1 MLQTDIRKDVQG
13 LRGLAVL
20 GVILFHF
27 NAAWLP
33 GGFVGVDVFFV
44 ISGFIITNLILN
56 GQKKFS
62 WREFYWGRARRIIPA
77 YLTTLIV
84 ATLVAAV
91 LFVPSDFGYYWQSLK
106 SALRFTSNSYFA
118 DFGDYFAPA
127 ASELPLLHMWSLAVE
142 MQFYLLLPVLLVVIP
157 RKQLPT
163 IFGASIFL
171 GFCSIIYW
179 ARSHGAPASWHF
191 SLLARVPEF
200 LLGVFWASCAVRIE
214 SSKVAAVL
222 AWVGVTCVG
231 VAFFACN
238 KENFFDGYVLLPCVG
253 ATLLIA
259 SRGVGLPWLSSYVMV
274 WLGGLSFSLYLWHW
288 PVLAFIRYV
297 SLSHDLTPAAAL
309 VFVVVTACLAVS
321 TWHFVEQPC
330 RRITLQPR
338 LLSKRAW
345 GLLALALTPLLL
357 AKQVNAKVVQP
368 LDVHYT
374 QYADPKTICHG
385 KVVGNC
391 LRGKQTAKPMTLVIG
406 DSHAAQLNLFFDE
419 VGRIQG
425 KSFQVL
431 TASSCV
437 PIKGF
442 DAERISADAQKDC
455 LTQIGYIQTLLSQ
468 YTHLVIAGKWSYQ
481 LESKAFEQAL
491 NNFLVEAANRHQH
504 VTILAQLPMFN
515 GNPVRVD
522 RLAKLG
528 VSSQLQQLKNIDE
541 ANATLAQIAQTYNN
555 VTFKN
560 FSKIQLFANAPF
572 HDGQLIYMDAHHL
585 NEVGAIRYAQAIGD
599 QL

>member
-1 MLQTDIRKDVQG
+1 MLQADIRKDVQG
-13 LRGLAVL
+13 LRALAVL
-20 GVILFHF
+20 GVILFHL

-84 ATLVAAV
+84 TTFVAAV
-91 LFVPSDFGYYWQSLK
+91 LFVPSDFGFYWQSLK
-106 SALRFTSNSYFA
+106 SALRFISNSYFA

-142 MQFYLLLPVLLVVIP
+142 MQFYLLLPILLVAIP
-157 RKQLPT
+157 RKYLPV

-171 GFCSIIYW
+171 GLGSIIYW

-191 SLLARVPEF
+191 SLWVRVPEF
-200 LLGVFWASCAVRIE
+200 MLGVFWASCAVRIE
-214 SSKVAAVL
+214 NSKVAAIL
-222 AWVGVTCVG
+222 AWVGALSIG

-253 ATLLIA
+253 AILLIA
-259 SRGVGLPWLSSYVMV
+259 ARGVGLPWLSSQFMV

-288 PVLAFIRYV
+288 PALAFIRYV
-297 SLSHDLTPAAAL
+297 SNSRDLTLSATL
-309 VFVVVTACLAVS
+309 LFVVVTACLSVM
-321 TWHFVEQPC
+321 TWHFIEQPC
-330 RRITLQPR
+330 RRITWQPR

-345 GLLALALTPLLL
+345 GFLALALMPLLL
-357 AKQVNAKVVQP
+357 AKQVNAKIVQP
-368 LDVHYT
+368 LDVRST
-374 QYADPKTICHG
+374 QYAAPDTICHG
-385 KVVGNC
+385 KVVGSC
-391 LRGKQTAKPMTLVIG
+391 VRGNLAAKPMTLVIG
-406 DSHAAQLNLFFDE
+406 DSHAAQLNLSFDKL
-419 VGRIQG
+419 GQAQG

-442 DAERISADAQKDC
+442 DVERISADAQKDC
-455 LTQIGYIQTLLSQ
+455 LAQINYTQTQLPRVTN
-468 YTHLVIAGKWSYQ
+468 VVMAGKWSYQ

-491 NNFLVEAANRHQH
+491 NNFLVETAAHHQQ

-515 GNPVRVD
+515 GNPVRAD

-528 VSSQLQQLKNIDE
+528 ITSQLQQLQNIDE
-541 ANATLAQIAQTYNN
+541 SNAKLAQIAQAYKH

-585 NEVGAIRYAQAIGD
+585 NEVGAVRYAHAIGD
-599 QL
+599 QI